1 MDFDTTP
8 DKQGRRWVSAFHVF
22 DGKPEI
28 WGKALK
34 AAKIDYESIDW
45 KITKIEREYHD
56 RWMDLPSDD
65 PNHLEYNEYK
75 AQAKKA
81 IGPVVAK
88 YVKDFIDVANKT
100 LIKNKKI
107 FKKSLINSKHN
118 KRTAWWNELLVYDT
132 KIIDMFVMQR
142 VLDKNT
148 LAKVEIEKLL
158 STASGNKPIT
168 IGSPAQFRKWFK
180 ERKGKIHK
188 G

>member
-1 MDFDTTP
+1 M
-8 DKQGRRWVSAFHVF
+8 
-22 DGKPEI
+22 
-28 WGKALK
+28 
-34 AAKIDYESIDW
+34 
-45 KITKIEREYHD
+45 
-56 RWMDLPSDD
+56 
-65 PNHLEYNEYK
+65 
-75 AQAKKA
+75 
-81 IGPVVAK
+81 
-88 YVKDFIDVANKT
+88 ANKT
-100 LIKNKKI
+100 LIKNKKL

-142 VLDKNT
+142 VLDNSA

>member
-1 MDFDTTP
+1 MFFL
-8 DKQGRRWVSAFHVF
+8 G
-22 DGKPEI
+22 
-28 WGKALK
+28 
-34 AAKIDYESIDW
+34 YW

-75 AQAKKA
+75 EQAKKA
-81 IGPVVAK
+81 VGPVVAK

-100 LIKNKKI
+100 IIKNKKI

-142 VLDKNT
+142 VLDNSV
-148 LAKVEIEKLL
+148 LAHFYNNDSVIILL
-158 STASGNKPIT
+158 HLGFLFLSK
-168 IGSPAQFRKWFK
+168 
-180 ERKGKIHK
+180 
-188 G
+188 

>member
-22 DGKPEI
+22 DGKL
-28 WGKALK
+28 G
-34 AAKIDYESIDW
+34 
-45 KITKIEREYHD
+45 KIER
-56 RWMDLPSDD
+56 DLKDKWIEGDIKYDD
-65 PNHLEYNEYK
+65 YK
-75 AQAKKA
+75 AKVKEEQ
-81 IGPVVAK
+81 GPIVAK
-88 YVKDFIDVANKT
+88 YIKDFINVANKT

-107 FKKSLINSKHN
+107 FKKSLIDSKVN
-118 KRTAWWNELLVYDT
+118 KRTSWWNEIVVYNT

-142 VLDKNT
+142 VLDNSV